1 MRLLPFFTKSLFF
14 ALFSQQEIEMRM
26 TLANAEK
33 RTHQLAAQL
42 KKIEDLTDKNDKL
55 LYHSLPLEVADK
67 LKRGGNVH
75 REGHW
80 KIKRNQWESCRSI

>member
-1 MRLLPFFTKSLFF
+1 
-14 ALFSQQEIEMRM
+14 MRM

-67 LKRGGNVH
+67 LKGGKNMADCGVGVF
-75 REGHW
+75 ESVTMLFSGNLQ
-80 KIKRNQWESCRSI
+80 KIKPFHINKTLK